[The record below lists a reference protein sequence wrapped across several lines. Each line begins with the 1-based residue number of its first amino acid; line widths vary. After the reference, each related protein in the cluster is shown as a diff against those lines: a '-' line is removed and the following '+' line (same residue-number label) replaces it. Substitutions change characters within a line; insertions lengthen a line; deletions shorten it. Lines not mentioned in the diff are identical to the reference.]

1 MSQSILTSEACL
13 SPSILDLNTLVGK
26 LEETAQAL
34 LAVSQTI
41 QSAAS
46 NPREHTPTEKR
57 AVEYRTY
64 RLPGFIVEEE
74 QEMLRLYKA
83 NSWQEMFEQTS
94 CKFRTLATL
103 MQHFDTEQKIDGYLL
118 NQIAETVLEPP
129 LDMLDRLCSLVA
141 DFDLQSKA

>member
-1 MSQSILTSEACL
+1 MSQSILTSESSL
-13 SPSILDLNTLVGK
+13 HPSIPALNTLVGK

-41 QSAAS
+41 QSAI
-46 NPREHTPTEKR
+46 PTTRESTSTEKR

-118 NQIAETVLEPP
+118 NQIAETMLEPP

-141 DFDLQSKA
+141 DFDLQSRT